1 MHPTETSIGNT
12 MKNPAAEQTYM
23 EEVVNSLTHG
33 VGLVLS
39 AAGWGVLLVLATLF
53 GDVWHVV
60 SCGIYGGTLVFLYAT
75 STLYHSAQSPR
86 LKRTLRI
93 LDHIAIFL
101 LIAGTYTPF
110 AMGVMRDGWGWT
122 ILTLVWGIAIAGLLF
137 KLFSRHRFHWAA
149 TTIYLLMGWV
159 SVLFIDPVWA
169 ALPAGALGLLAA
181 GGLAYTAG
189 VVFYGWHSLPYSH
202 AVWHVFVLVG
212 SVLHYLAV
220 VWYVVPL

>member
-1 MHPTETSIGNT
+1 
-12 MKNPAAEQTYM
+12 M

-39 AAGWGVLLVLATLF
+39 AAGWGALLVLATLF
-53 GDVWHVV
+53 GDVWHIV
-60 SCGIYGGTLVFLYAT
+60 SCSIYGGTLVFLYGT
-75 STLYHSAQSPR
+75 STLYHSARSPR

-149 TTIYLLMGWV
+149 TTLYLLMGWI

-181 GGLAYTAG
+181 GGIAYTAG
-189 VVFYGWHSLPYSH
+189 VLFYGWHSLPYSH
-202 AVWHVFVLVG
+202 AVWHVFVIVG

-220 VWYVVPL
+220 VWYVLPS

>member
-1 MHPTETSIGNT
+1 MHDAEHEAAD
-12 MKNPAAEQTYM
+12 PAARQTYM

-39 AAGWGVLLVLATLF
+39 AAGWGALLVLATLF
-53 GDVWHVV
+53 GDVWHIV
-60 SCGIYGGTLVFLYAT
+60 SCSIYGGTLVFLYGT
-75 STLYHSAQSPR
+75 STLYHSARSPR

-149 TTIYLLMGWV
+149 TTLYLLMGWI

-181 GGLAYTAG
+181 GGIAYTAG
-189 VVFYGWHSLPYSH
+189 VLFYGWHSLPYSH
-202 AVWHVFVLVG
+202 AVWHVFVIVG

-220 VWYVVPL
+220 VWYVLPS